1 MSQTLVLAGKIED
14 GMLSLAR
21 TVSEQS
27 GNVIVDGSSQEISKA
42 LADAGITC
50 SASGGALSTMST
62 DNSILYVGM
71 EGCNSHITAA
81 VRGHAHAGGV
91 VIVDNQDAPTVAGY
105 AKQGVPCISARLK
118 KRLAA
123 KALRAAAH
131 ADTEAAAAL
140 EKESGA
146 KVLVVGS
153 GGREHAIALKMA
165 ESPQVERVY
174 VGPGNGGTAGGH
186 WKLENVPSLGA
197 EDVPGVVAFCREN
210 DIALVAVGP
219 EAPLVIGMVDALQA
233 AGVPAFG
240 PTEAAA
246 QLEASKAFS
255 KDFMT
260 KCGVRTAEY
269 RNFTDPQ
276 AAIAYIESISHKVV
290 VKASGLAAGKGV
302 IMSETK
308 EEAIQA
314 VKDMMMDQS
323 FGSAGS
329 EIVIEEWMEGPE
341 VSCLSFCDGNICV
354 GMPPAQDHKRALDG
368 DRGLNTGGMGAYAP
382 APVCPPAVHRE
393 CLAMMQKV
401 VDRMRAEGKPYQG
414 CLYGGFMLTAT
425 GPSILE
431 FNCRFGD
438 PETQVVLPLLKSDL
452 FEVMLACAE
461 GRLAQAAVEWHPGA
475 AATVVCAAPGYP
487 NAYPKGL
494 PIGGLAEAGGG
505 DGRGAHFREALRRAY
520 AGVNRVQFEGLH
532 RRTDIGHR
540 ALSAPVRL
548 GVLGS
553 TRGSDLQPI
562 LEAIQAGELNAEVA
576 LVVSN
581 KADAYI
587 LERARLHG
595 VPARHIDGK
604 GKKRAEFDAEVT
616 AAFRDVGVQLVLCI
630 GYMRIL
636 SPQFCQAWADR
647 CLNVHPSL
655 LPEFAGGMDLA
666 VHKAVLDAGRP
677 RSGCTV
683 HWVTEEVDGGGI
695 VVQEACEVAPGETPE
710 SLKAKVQA
718 LEGGAFIKAIELF
731 REGKIGPEAKGLS
744 YKDAGVDIDAG
755 NELIER
761 IKPACR
767 STRRPGCDADLGGFG
782 GLFDLA
788 AAGHRAEDTILV
800 GATDGVGTK
809 LRIAQDVGQHDGVG
823 VDLVA
828 MCVNDL
834 IVQGAEP
841 LFFLDYYAT
850 GALSVAEAAAVVEG
864 IAEGCRQSNCGLIGG
879 ETAEMPSM
887 YAPGEY
893 DLAGFAVGAVR
904 RGAMRPL
911 PLRPG
916 DAVLGLASS
925 GVHSN
930 GFSLVRKVLA
940 VAGLGFSAPA
950 PFAPGRS
957 LADVLLTPTRIYVRA
972 LMPLMDKIKAL
983 AHITG
988 GGLPENVPRVLA
1000 ADTAVRIDVA
1010 ASKWTLPPVFKWLK
1024 ETGNLSQEELLRTFN
1039 AGVGMIVVVDPA
1051 EQDAVVRGLEA
1062 AGETVFRLGEVQPRA
1077 GPDAPQVIINGSL
1090 D

>member
-1 MSQTLVLAGKIED
+1 
-14 GMLSLAR
+14 
-21 TVSEQS
+21 
-27 GNVIVDGSSQEISKA
+27 
-42 LADAGITC
+42 
-50 SASGGALSTMST
+50 
-62 DNSILYVGM
+62 
-71 EGCNSHITAA
+71 
-81 VRGHAHAGGV
+81 
-91 VIVDNQDAPTVAGY
+91 
-105 AKQGVPCISARLK
+105 
-118 KRLAA
+118 
-123 KALRAAAH
+123 
-131 ADTEAAAAL
+131 
-140 EKESGA
+140 
-146 KVLVVGS
+146 
-153 GGREHAIALKMA
+153 MA

-260 KCGVRTAEY
+260 KCEQLPSNNKLCFRRFEIQHFYLLT
-269 RNFTDPQ
+269 F
-276 AAIAYIESISHKVV
+276 SHKVV

-494 PIGGLAEAGGG
+494 PIGRPTR
-505 DGRGAHFREALRRAY
+505 RGAGREVFFPRRRPPPTPTGLLPPPALLVRQKAAPPSSSSSSGWAQVTSGRVLAVTGMGALPEALRPRPRPS
-520 AGVNRVQFEGLH
+520 VNAAQFEGMH

-666 VHKAVLDAGRP
+666 VHRAVLDAGRP

-683 HWVTEEVDGGGI
+683 HWEVDGGGI

-761 IKPACR
+761 IKPACK

-800 GATDGVGTK
+800 RQGYPPGPWAR
-809 LRIAQDVGQHDGVG
+809 LRAPRAWASTAGVG
-823 VDLVA
+823 VD
-828 MCVNDL
+828 
-834 IVQGAEP
+834 P
-841 LFFLDYYAT
+841 
-850 GALSVAEAAAVVEG
+850 
-864 IAEGCRQSNCGLIGG
+864 GG
-879 ETAEMPSM
+879 HVRETTSPS
-887 YAPGEY
+887 
-893 DLAGFAVGAVR
+893 R
-904 RGAMRPL
+904 
-911 PLRPG
+911 
-916 DAVLGLASS
+916 
-925 GVHSN
+925 
-930 GFSLVRKVLA
+930 
-940 VAGLGFSAPA
+940 
-950 PFAPGRS
+950 APGRS
-957 LADVLLTPTRIYVRA
+957 SSWTTTPRA
-972 LMPLMDKIKAL
+972 RSAW
-983 AHITG
+983 
-988 GGLPENVPRVLA
+988 PRPPPWSRA
-1000 ADTAVRIDVA
+1000 SPRAA
-1010 ASKWTLPPVFKWLK
+1010 ASPT
-1024 ETGNLSQEELLRTFN
+1024 
-1039 AGVGMIVVVDPA
+1039 
-1051 EQDAVVRGLEA
+1051 A
-1062 AGETVFRLGEVQPRA
+1062 A
-1077 GPDAPQVIINGSL
+1077 
-1090 D
+1090 